1 MSTTPTE
8 DKRSKQEIRV
18 SMLPAELRG
27 PVEDMKLD
35 LDGDGAISIKEL
47 EVIIERLIATKDDNK
62 SLRKQLIYM
71 GIFSILLTCIIFG
84 VSIAAARLS
93 KETTVDPVTG
103 IMSTKGTDQ
112 SIHTSPVSYYLDTL
126 DVVGMK
132 NDDLSA
138 LTDLILSEG
147 AVELSVKGYSRSLV
161 KNQVTFLVEGG
172 TVLYGADG
180 YVSATGT
187 AATLLAF
194 AADSDDNATSSVEG
208 VRRLDEISDMIAA
221 RSKNLNNIIK
231 KNLNSCIFISDCEE
245 PNSCYA
251 PMQHRFLIDTEEN
264 CNVDGGGCYCKD
276 PEPIKCKSPKDC
288 KEPTPIC
295 WVGGEDVALSD
306 GASCGSGG
314 YCFCTSEEFQYLYNG
329 H

>member
-93 KETTVDPVTG
+93 KETKVDPVTG
-103 IMSTKGTDQ
+103 IMSTKGTDE
-112 SIHTSPVSYYLDTL
+112 SIHTSPVSYYVKTL
-126 DVVGMK
+126 DVVGME
-132 NDDLSA
+132 NDELSA
-138 LTDLILSEG
+138 LTDIILSEG

-187 AATLLAF
+187 AETLLAF
-194 AADSDDNATSSVEG
+194 AAYSDDINATSSKEG
-208 VRRLDEISDMIAA
+208 VRRLEKTVLTEA
-221 RSKNLNNIIK
+221 RSTKPQRHTGVL
-231 KNLNSCIFISDCEE
+231 
-245 PNSCYA
+245 
-251 PMQHRFLIDTEEN
+251 TEEKAN
-264 CNVDGGGCYCKD
+264 SV
-276 PEPIKCKSPKDC
+276 PKNTW
-288 KEPTPIC
+288 KMFSL
-295 WVGGEDVALSD
+295 V
-306 GASCGSGG
+306 
-314 YCFCTSEEFQYLYNG
+314 
-329 H
+329 

>member
-8 DKRSKQEIRV
+8 DTRSKKEIRV
-18 SMLPAELRG
+18 SMLPADLRG
-27 PVEDMKLD
+27 PVKEMKLD

-47 EVIIERLIATKDDNK
+47 EVIIERLIATKGDNK
-62 SLRKQLIYM
+62 SLRKWLIYM

-112 SIHTSPVSYYLDTL
+112 AIHTSPVSYYLETL
-126 DVVGMK
+126 DVVRME

-138 LTDLILSEG
+138 LTDIILSKG

-194 AADSDDNATSSVEG
+194 AAYSEDDINATSSEG
-208 VRRLDEISDMIAA
+208 VRRLQE
-221 RSKNLNNIIK
+221 
-231 KNLNSCIFISDCEE
+231 
-245 PNSCYA
+245 
-251 PMQHRFLIDTEEN
+251 
-264 CNVDGGGCYCKD
+264 GGFTALSQSQPWWIPQNTNWIGSTVQT
-276 PEPIKCKSPKDC
+276 PIVEQCKSNIDC
-288 KEPTPIC
+288 NEPTPIC
-295 WVGGEDVALSD
+295 WVRVKEVALSD
-306 GASCGSGG
+306 SASCGGG
-314 YCFCTSEEFQYLYNG
+314 DCFCKANE
-329 H
+329 

>member
-8 DKRSKQEIRV
+8 DTRSKKEIRV
-18 SMLPAELRG
+18 SMLPADLRG
-27 PVEDMKLD
+27 PVEEMKLD

-47 EVIIERLIATKDDNK
+47 EVIIERLIATKGDNK
-62 SLRKQLIYM
+62 SLRKWLIYM
-71 GIFSILLTCIIFG
+71 GIFSILLTCVIFG

-112 SIHTSPVSYYLDTL
+112 AIHTSPVSYYLETL
-126 DVVGMK
+126 DVVGME

-138 LTDLILSEG
+138 LTDIILSKG

-194 AADSDDNATSSVEG
+194 AAYSEDDINATSSEG
-208 VRRLDEISDMIAA
+208 VRRLQEGGFTALSQSQPWWIPQNTNWIGS
-221 RSKNLNNIIK
+221 
-231 KNLNSCIFISDCEE
+231 
-245 PNSCYA
+245 
-251 PMQHRFLIDTEEN
+251 LI
-264 CNVDGGGCYCKD
+264 
-276 PEPIKCKSPKDC
+276 PIVEQCKSNIDC
-288 KEPTPIC
+288 NEPTPIC
-295 WVGGEDVALSD
+295 WVRVKEVALSD
-306 GASCGSGG
+306 SASCGGG
-314 YCFCTSEEFQYLYNG
+314 DCFCKANE
-329 H
+329 